1 MLFTIKL
8 IYSYTQIFS
17 FIMSA
22 EIFFIYDSHC
32 PWSYAAS
39 PLLAEI
45 TKARKDITVH
55 TLHCAYYQGD
65 YTIDASILKDI
76 EALSTVTFSD
86 AYKKQCEYKQDSILV
101 ANLMSW
107 VEQKAQGKALN
118 LLANLQEQHFQQ
130 GNALSTEQEVKNTI
144 DKLKLSPP
152 AKSLK
157 ANKLC
162 KEAEYA
168 VGDIDEIQQIIGT
181 QAIPALLLAVD
192 DELVLLNHNLYIG
205 QPKKIVDAIA
215 LELGE

>member
-1 MLFTIKL
+1 
-8 IYSYTQIFS
+8 
-17 FIMSA
+17 MSA

-45 TKARKDITVH
+45 AKARNDITIH
-55 TLHCAYYQGD
+55 TLHCAYYHGD
-65 YTIDASILKDI
+65 NAVDAAKLKDI
-76 EALSTVTFSD
+76 ESLSTVTFSD
-86 AYKKQCEYKQDSILV
+86 AYKQQCEQRQDSTLI

-118 LLANLQEQHFQQ
+118 LLANLQEQHFKH
-130 GNALSTEQEVKNTI
+130 GNALSSEQDVKPTI
-144 DKLKLSPP
+144 DTLKLSPP
-152 AKSLK
+152 AKSLR
-157 ANKLC
+157 ASKLC

-168 VGDIDEIQQIIGT
+168 IGDIDEIQQIIGT

-192 DELVLLNHNLYIG
+192 DELILLNHNLYIG

-215 LELGE
+215 IELGE